1 MQEICFTLGRNGM
14 ERLNKRPSLA
24 RGTRLVYHYYAG
36 NTQDYVLLDD
46 ETGRAAMLRYAEQW
60 PDNLERVNE
69 EFMEPKGEY
78 DYCPGPFVNLDE
90 YSRHIKDQFG
100 IGIYYTDEVLDE
112 AIVRAA
118 EQSAHHAE
126 QVIEECKAE
135 EKRKWEES
143 LNMLRQ
149 VWGGILK
156 EYPKDTK
163 ERTDNIRAYLKY
175 LYPGERFRVRKDGY
189 DKAYVS
195 WKDGRSQKEV
205 QAKLDIWQTGHCDP
219 TGDYWDDT
227 DSAFTHLYGG
237 WSYGVKADRCF
248 TYEGEKKMQ
257 DEIRAAFPDIPC
269 YADGGKAVMAW
280 GYPRIG
286 ELKEWL
292 GRENCYGL
300 EWVSLEGIVSMCLN
314 SRSLIDLSDTDKAI
328 IKTNEKVFGEC
339 TPIST
344 GLRIEEYSEK
354 AIVVLGD
361 TKPVAETLK
370 SLGGKFN
377 ARLKCGAGWI
387 FSKKAEARIK
397 EAFGI

>member
-1 MQEICFTLGRNGM
+1 M

-175 LYPGERFRVRKDGY
+175 LYPGERFSVRKDGY

-237 WSYGVKADRCF
+237 WSYGVDADR
-248 TYEGEKKMQ
+248 TLTEEGEERMKRALAESFPELPQYKMHFPRLSELEDWFGQ
-257 DEIRAAFPDIPC
+257 DVHLHHIDMLNYEWLESYCVRYKSLDIPKKE
-269 YADGGKAVMAW
+269 AGKA
-280 GYPRIG
+280 
-286 ELKEWL
+286 
-292 GRENCYGL
+292 N
-300 EWVSLEGIVSMCLN
+300 
-314 SRSLIDLSDTDKAI
+314 
-328 IKTNEKVFGEC
+328 IKTNKKVFGES
-339 TPIST
+339 TTLST

-377 ARLKCGAGWI
+377 AGLKCGAGWI